1 MQSLLPGHAC
11 KVCTCCVVKTAGQ
24 ISHAELKVVL
34 LELESEKPERICS
47 PDDWYEPCSQHKVG
61 HTSKL
66 ASQLLP

>member
-34 LELESEKPERICS
+34 LELESENPERICS
-47 PDDWYEPCSQHKVG
+47 PDDW
-61 HTSKL
+61 
-66 ASQLLP
+66 